1 MRYLRLLLFP
11 FSLLYGLA
19 IALRHWLYDHD
30 WLRRTAVDIPTIV
43 VGNLAVGGTG
53 KSPMVE
59 YLVRLLGP
67 DYRIAVLSRGYG
79 RRTKGFR
86 EVQTDDQ
93 APLTG
98 DEPLQI
104 KRKFPHITVAV
115 CESRV
120 EGIHL
125 LQNRHDLVLLDD
137 AFQHRSLIPG
147 FSILLFDF
155 KTTWQ
160 DPHLLLPAGNYRDLL
175 SRRRHADVMIVTKTP
190 KEPTDRQRNRI
201 ANKLSTS
208 SAPLLYSYIQY
219 DGIVPM
225 HGTGNQTVDA
235 QTPVLIVTGIAN
247 PTPFVEYVHQ
257 RHLVFDHIAFPDH
270 HAFTERDIDRIGARF
285 GQLGGAQKIIIT
297 TEKDTMRLYGFI
309 DNLSSL
315 GIAVHYVPIRTAFN
329 PSDRQELDGRIKQYL
344 QSARG
349 KQVNP

>member
-1 MRYLRLLLFP
+1 
-11 FSLLYGLA
+11 
-19 IALRHWLYDHD
+19 
-30 WLRRTAVDIPTIV
+30 
-43 VGNLAVGGTG
+43 TG

-137 AFQHRSLIPG
+137 AFQRRSLIPG

-175 SRRRHADVMIVTKTP
+175 SRRRHADV
-190 KEPTDRQRNRI
+190 
-201 ANKLSTS
+201 
-208 SAPLLYSYIQY
+208 
-219 DGIVPM
+219 
-225 HGTGNQTVDA
+225 
-235 QTPVLIVTGIAN
+235 
-247 PTPFVEYVHQ
+247 
-257 RHLVFDHIAFPDH
+257 
-270 HAFTERDIDRIGARF
+270 
-285 GQLGGAQKIIIT
+285 
-297 TEKDTMRLYGFI
+297 
-309 DNLSSL
+309 
-315 GIAVHYVPIRTAFN
+315 
-329 PSDRQELDGRIKQYL
+329 
-344 QSARG
+344 
-349 KQVNP
+349 